1 LAQGGTYWLYGTSQL
16 VVAIIFD
23 YQTVTPQPHIK

>member
-1 LAQGGTYWLYGTSQL
+1 LYGTSQL